1 MADSQ
6 NRSQPASPT
15 SRYAFIAIVAGA
27 LFVLVAILDLPGV
40 WYAVIAVLVGVGYSL
55 LALSRRGQTG
65 GRDRN
70 RNRNRR

>member
-6 NRSQPASPT
+6 DRSRSISPT
-15 SRYAFIAIVAGA
+15 SRYVIIAIVAGA
-27 LFVLVAILDLPGV
+27 LFALVAILDLPGV

-55 LALSRRGQTG
+55 LALARRGDTS
-65 GRDRN
+65 GRNRN